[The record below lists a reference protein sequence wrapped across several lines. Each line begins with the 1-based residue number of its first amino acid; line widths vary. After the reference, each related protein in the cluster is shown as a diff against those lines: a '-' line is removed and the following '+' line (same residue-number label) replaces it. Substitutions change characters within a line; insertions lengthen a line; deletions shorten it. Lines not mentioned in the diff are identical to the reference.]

1 MHDNILIMFYYW
13 AYPVVHVFHFSL
25 TTLGTN
31 LKSENTIVVL
41 VAGPTKLNMPRG
53 KGSVTGAEK
62 NFFEKNKTKFVSSFV
77 RS

>member
-1 MHDNILIMFYYW
+1 MMRDNILFMFYYW

-41 VAGPTKLNMPRG
+41 VAGPTKLNMPYYIALLCTWMWKCYKYHSLQLLG
-53 KGSVTGAEK
+53 
-62 NFFEKNKTKFVSSFV
+62 
-77 RS
+77 